1 MCGHGDESGSARTG
15 SAASGRG
22 NVERGPRPADKR
34 AHSTGPS
41 TLAATSVS
49 LQATVTL
56 QPSVS
61 ASPDVI
67 EGFLVS
73 LFNMSFQL
81 TVGYGG

>member
-1 MCGHGDESGSARTG
+1 
-15 SAASGRG
+15 
-22 NVERGPRPADKR
+22 
-34 AHSTGPS
+34 
-41 TLAATSVS
+41 